1 MTKTLY
7 IARHGKSSWDFEDIA
22 DLDRPLN
29 SRGVSNAYMMAE
41 RLKAKG
47 MIPELL
53 LSSPASRA
61 IHTATIYI
69 RTLGLAWDS
78 LIINEKIYFGYVNDI
93 LEAIEQ
99 VDNQYSSL
107 MVIGHNPAFTE
118 LANSLLQNPVDNI
131 PTAGIVTLV
140 FPTDQWL
147 SIRKVKPENED
158 FDYPKKQ

>member
-7 IARHGKSSWDFEDIA
+7 IARHGKSSWDFENIA
-22 DLDRPLN
+22 DIDRPL
-29 SRGVSNAYMMAE
+29 STRGVNNAYTMAN

-61 IHTATIYI
+61 LHTAIIYI
-69 RTLGLAWDS
+69 RTLDLPWES
-78 LIINEKIYFGYVNDI
+78 LKINERIYFDSANEI
-93 LEAIEQ
+93 LETIENTE
-99 VDNQYSSL
+99 DQYSSM

-118 LANSLLQNPVDNI
+118 LANRLLQHPVDNI
-131 PTAGIVTLV
+131 PTAGIVTII
-140 FPTDQWL
+140 FPTDQWM
-147 SIRKVKPENED
+147 SIRKVKTEKED